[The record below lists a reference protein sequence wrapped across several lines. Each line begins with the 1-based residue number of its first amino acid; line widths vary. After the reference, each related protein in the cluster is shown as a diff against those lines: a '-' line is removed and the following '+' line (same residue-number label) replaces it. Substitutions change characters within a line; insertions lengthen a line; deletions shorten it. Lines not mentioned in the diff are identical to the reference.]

1 MANQKNHRHRHHV
14 YVKRNPNK
22 WIRRTNV
29 ASGSYT
35 SGTSTPSSAETTLP
49 INAPDGSRI
58 INLEKL
64 AQFVNTFSQHIIS
77 RPEAALHA
85 DKFITIEGESRQGL
99 ASIIGMKC
107 NGCNSVMKLETSA
120 KVNCPTGTKRWE
132 CNIAAVWSQ
141 MTTGGG
147 HSKLKETLATLG
159 IPTMSQ
165 RSFITTEREIGAW
178 WQQQLEESM
187 KEAGKE
193 ECKLAIERNEY
204 HEGVPATTVIVDGG
218 WCKRSHRHT
227 YNAKSGV
234 GVIIGFHTHKILY
247 IGVRNKECTA
257 CTRGI
262 RDHICFKNWNES
274 CYIKCYIYPRILER
288 CGEYACASR
297 VTRARARAEL
307 IVTRPGVLC

>member
-1 MANQKNHRHRHHV
+1 M
-14 YVKRNPNK
+14 
-22 WIRRTNV
+22 
-29 ASGSYT
+29 
-35 SGTSTPSSAETTLP
+35 
-49 INAPDGSRI
+49 
-58 INLEKL
+58 

-77 RPEAALHA
+77 CPEAALHA

-120 KVNCPTGTKRWE
+120 KVSCPTGTKRWE
-132 CNIAAVWSQ
+132 CNIAAVWGQ

-234 GVIIGFHTHKILY
+234 GVVIGFHTHKILY

-274 CYIKCYIYPRILER
+274 SSAMETDIILEGFKQAESNHGLRYIKFIGDGDSSVFPTLTSEVPGWER
-288 CGEYACASR
+288 LTSAARCAIKMRSVSNSTRSREY
-297 VTRARARAEL
+297 T
-307 IVTRPGVLC
+307 